1 MVLLCLRDRAKS
13 TDREVSE
20 QLSQYKDVSV
30 LAFTDIAKAYGGF
43 EADSLKSSTG
53 HGGFLHTVNRSL
65 YKFFSYEPPPN
76 GVPYDPLGPV
86 HENFFQWPFPWLA
99 KDMPHAGDA

>member
-1 MVLLCLRDRAKS
+1 M
-13 TDREVSE
+13 SE
-20 QLSQYKDVSV
+20 QLSQYKDVNV
-30 LAFTDIAKAYGGF
+30 LIFTDIAKAYGGF
-43 EADSLKSSTG
+43 ETEDSLKSSTG
-53 HGGFLHTVNRSL
+53 HHHGGGFLNIVNRSL

-99 KDMPHAGDA
+99 KDMQQHAGDA